1 MLQTRLVLERLRADL
16 PGVDFETIEIETP
29 GDADLRSDLR
39 DTPPDFFTRTLDEAL
54 LEGRIDLAIHSA
66 KDMPDP
72 VPDGID
78 WFWMPDAGD
87 RRDVLVG
94 SLEPQVIG
102 VSSDRRTEYARKRF
116 PHAVRKPVRGHI
128 EERLRQIDEGTFDTV
143 IMAGVALQRL
153 GLEERIAEW
162 IPLEKLDSPEA
173 QGVLGVAFRRD
184 DSRIAA
190 LRGLYVKTAAFVGAG
205 VCAGHL
211 TVDGVQAL
219 QAAEV
224 CLYDALMDDDVLEY
238 LPESARRIYVGKRRG
253 AHSRKQEDIN
263 RLLCDCVRRGL
274 RTVRLKGGDP
284 GIFGRLAEEIEALQ
298 ERGLASRV
306 IPGISA
312 MQTAAADTGIL
323 LTRRGTACGFTV
335 MTPRMKGGGLA
346 PVGKAARAALPV
358 VFYMSVTVSKQVA
371 DELIAEG
378 AGGETP
384 CALLF
389 AAGTDRE
396 TTLRTSLENLASA
409 FDELDEE
416 VRALPG
422 LFIVGELARYAFDK
436 PGPLAGKHVLLT
448 CSEALQP
455 RAAQAVCDF
464 GGRPV
469 SRPLIRL
476 TPLPEAAETVRRMAD
491 YDWIALTSPSAVRCL
506 QQTVLDGGMDL
517 RHIPKIMATGP
528 GTARALARIGIG
540 CDLLPERDFSGRG
553 LLKAIGARLEG
564 QKVLRLRSAKA
575 GPDLAEELRKR
586 GATVQDCVLYE
597 NHPIAYEQ
605 QARCDA
611 VFFASASAVESF
623 IASWGEDALA
633 GKTILVMGRPT
644 ERELERRGLSADVV
658 ARQSTVEGAIR
669 SLAAFQ
675 ITHDRMQTD
684 MFNTTAATR

>member
-1 MLQTRLVLERLRADL
+1 VLQTRLVLERLRADL

-72 VPDGID
+72 VPGGID

-162 IPLEKLDSPEA
+162 IPLDKLDSPEA

-184 DSRIAA
+184 DRRIGAI
-190 LRGLYVKTAAFVGAG
+190 RGLYVKTAAFVGAG

-211 TVDGVQAL
+211 TVDGVEAL
-219 QAAEV
+219 QAADI
-224 CLYDALMDDDVLEY
+224 CLYDALMDEDVLKH
-238 LPESARRIYVGKRRG
+238 LPEGARKVYVGKRRG

-263 RLLCDCVRRGL
+263 RLLCDCVRKGL

-298 ERGLASRV
+298 GLGLASRV

-312 MQTAAADTGIL
+312 MQTGAADTGIL
-323 LTRRGTACGFTV
+323 LTRRGTANGFTV

-371 DELIAEG
+371 DELIGKG
-378 AGGETP
+378 ADGETP

-389 AAGTDRE
+389 GAGTDRE
-396 TTLRTSLENLASA
+396 FTLRTNLNDLANA

-422 LFIVGELARYAFDK
+422 LFIVGDIASYEFDK
-436 PGPLAGKHVLLT
+436 LGPLAGKQVLLT
-448 CSEALQP
+448 CSEALQA
-455 RAAQAVCDF
+455 RAAQAVSDF

-469 SRPLIRL
+469 SRPLISL
-476 TPLPEAAETVRRMAD
+476 KPLQQAVHAVRDAAD
-491 YDWIALTSPSAVRCL
+491 YDWIALTSPSSVRCFH
-506 QQTVLDGGMDL
+506 QTALDCGMDL
-517 RHIPKIMATGP
+517 RQIPKIMATGP
-528 GTARALARIGIG
+528 GTARALANVGLG
-540 CDLLPERDFSGRG
+540 CDLLPEQDFSGEG
-553 LLKAIGARLEG
+553 LLKAIGSRLKG

-575 GPDLAEELRKR
+575 GPELAEELRKR
-586 GATVQDCVLYE
+586 GATVKDCVLYE
-597 NHPIAYEQ
+597 NHLVEYEQ
-605 QARCDA
+605 QARFDA

-623 IASWGEDALA
+623 IANWGTTALKDKIILA
-633 GKTILVMGRPT
+633 MGKPT
-644 ERELERRGLSADVV
+644 ARELAKHDLKPDITP
-658 ARQSTVEGAIR
+658 RQSTVEGAIAA
-669 SLAAFQ
+669 LAFHCAGRK
-675 ITHDRMQTD
+675 ISDD
-684 MFNTTAATR
+684 